1 MTRGPPSHA
10 CPADGLHRWNL
21 IEIFQSPFWKLL
33 VFPERSSC
41 ASSHRLADQRRIF
54 FAPTRQPLIM
64 SRALAHLRS
73 PAPFRR
79 CQSEVSTV
87 ARPLKT
93 PLPALTLSTIQPSNE
108 FHTDTD
114 KPRYHP
120 LNTRFAGRNPL
131 TPSPLIPAHRHHS
144 NKTMGSVAAPPPAGF
159 QIRKSAPSDSSALAS
174 LGAEV
179 FRATFAHSCT
189 EAQLQA
195 FLDEAYTPAA
205 IARDLADGSKDVL
218 VATDADPTSSSPG
231 EGKLLGFAYL
241 TRGSSEPCVAHLER
255 PVELQRLYIALGA
268 HGRGLGKALSLAADE
283 LARDQGFRT
292 IWLGVWEENH
302 KAQAFYKKMGYE
314 HIGEHVF
321 DVGGDLQTDEI
332 WWKAL

>member
-1 MTRGPPSHA
+1 
-10 CPADGLHRWNL
+10 
-21 IEIFQSPFWKLL
+21 
-33 VFPERSSC
+33 
-41 ASSHRLADQRRIF
+41 
-54 FAPTRQPLIM
+54 M

-79 CQSEVSTV
+79 CSSEVSTV

-93 PLPALTLSTIQPSNE
+93 PLPALTLRTLPPSNE
-108 FHTDTD
+108 FDTD
-114 KPRYHP
+114 KPRYP
-120 LNTRFAGRNPL
+120 VITRTGRSSL
-131 TPSPLIPAHRHHS
+131 TSPLLLIPVHRYHS
-144 NKTMGSVAAPPPAGF
+144 SSSNNRTMGSVAAPPKDHPAGF
-159 QIRKSAPSDSSALAS
+159 QIRKAAPSDSEALAA

-189 EAQLQA
+189 EEQLQA
-195 FLDEAYTPAA
+195 FLDEAYTPDA
-205 IARDLADGSKDVL
+205 IARDIADSSKDVL
-218 VATDADPTSSSPG
+218 VATDVDDSGSSSSPSASG
-231 EGKLLGFAYL
+231 AGKLLGFAYL

-268 HGRGLGKALSLAADE
+268 HGRGLGKALSLAADD
-283 LARDQGFRT
+283 LARQQGFRT

-302 KAQAFYKKMGYE
+302 KAQAFYRKMGYE